1 MAEIQR
7 KVIKQGKRNAVSR
20 LIHARNDKETVAA
33 WKLDLNR
40 ILHVFNVC
48 SVTFAR
54 SSLTV
59 RFQTELAINTN
70 VVVSDVR
77 KGVYDT
83 QAIVTD
89 IHRTIVANQE
99 GNNGKGRSVSVTLTL
114 FNAEST
120 LTIA

>member
-83 QAIVTD
+83 QAIVAD

>member
-99 GNNGKGRSVSVTLTL
+99 ENNGKGRSVSVTLTL

-120 LTIA
+120 LTTA